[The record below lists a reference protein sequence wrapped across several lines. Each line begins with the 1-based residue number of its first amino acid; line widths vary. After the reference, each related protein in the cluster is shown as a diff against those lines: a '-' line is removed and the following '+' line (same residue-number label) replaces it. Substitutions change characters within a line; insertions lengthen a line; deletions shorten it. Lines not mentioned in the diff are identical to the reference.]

1 MITTSANTPTQNESR
16 RIAVIGAGP
25 AGLMAA
31 DKMSLAGYQ
40 VDVFDTMPS
49 VARKF
54 LLAGI
59 GGMNI
64 THAEDYDTLIT
75 RYGSAQT
82 ALKPILDEL
91 PPLVLREWIH
101 ELGVDTFVGSSQRV
115 FPTDMKAAPYCANGF
130 NECAAIAKVGYL
142 RLLMASTFTSLT
154 ALFSR

>member
-1 MITTSANTPTQNESR
+1 MTTTSANTPTRNESR

-64 THAEDYDTLIT
+64 THA
-75 RYGSAQT
+75 
-82 ALKPILDEL
+82 
-91 PPLVLREWIH
+91 
-101 ELGVDTFVGSSQRV
+101 
-115 FPTDMKAAPYCANGF
+115 
-130 NECAAIAKVGYL
+130 
-142 RLLMASTFTSLT
+142 
-154 ALFSR
+154 